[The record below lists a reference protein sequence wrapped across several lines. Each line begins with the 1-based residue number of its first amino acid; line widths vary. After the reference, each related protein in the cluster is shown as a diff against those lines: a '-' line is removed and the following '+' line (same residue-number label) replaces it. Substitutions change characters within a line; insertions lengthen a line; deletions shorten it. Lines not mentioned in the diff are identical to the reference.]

1 MTSPTTSDALAEAD
15 RYDAGGNHDE
25 AVNVLA
31 RATQQGDL
39 AAKTRLGKRML
50 VGDRCPYLPRDGAS
64 FILEAAQAGNA
75 EAVSLVAVFQATGI
89 FQQKNWSHALNTLT
103 HAATLGSPSARE
115 QLVLLSGT
123 GEPATR
129 PELLENNDKQHWM
142 QLRESIR
149 PEDWLAP
156 VEGKVLNEEPLI
168 KTFEHL
174 LSEEICRWL
183 VRLSAQRLKRAL
195 VYDAAKRRNYASET
209 RTNSIAEFNLV
220 ENELLHF
227 LIQQKMSSACNV
239 PMVQFEGTAILNY
252 QPGEE
257 ISPHFDFVDPKMP
270 NYDQEI
276 ATNGQRIITFLIYL
290 NEAYEGGDTVFTEL
304 ELSFKGK
311 TGDGIFFVNSLPDG
325 SSDRRTRH
333 SGTPP
338 TSGEKWIL
346 SQFIRSHEVKYILD

>member
-1 MTSPTTSDALAEAD
+1 
-15 RYDAGGNHDE
+15 
-25 AVNVLA
+25 
-31 RATQQGDL
+31 
-39 AAKTRLGKRML
+39 
-50 VGDRCPYLPRDGAS
+50 
-64 FILEAAQAGNA
+64 
-75 EAVSLVAVFQATGI
+75 
-89 FQQKNWSHALNTLT
+89 
-103 HAATLGSPSARE
+103 
-115 QLVLLSGT
+115 
-123 GEPATR
+123 
-129 PELLENNDKQHWM
+129 
-142 QLRESIR
+142 
-149 PEDWLAP
+149 

-257 ISPHFDFVDPKMP
+257 ISPHFDFVDPKMR

-290 NEAYEGGDTVFTEL
+290 NEEYEGGDTLFTEL
-304 ELSFKGK
+304 NLSFKGK
-311 TGDGIFFVNSLPDG
+311 TGDGIFFTNSLPDG
-325 SSDRRTRH
+325 SSDIRTRH

-346 SQFIRSHEVKYILD
+346 SQFIRNREVKYILD